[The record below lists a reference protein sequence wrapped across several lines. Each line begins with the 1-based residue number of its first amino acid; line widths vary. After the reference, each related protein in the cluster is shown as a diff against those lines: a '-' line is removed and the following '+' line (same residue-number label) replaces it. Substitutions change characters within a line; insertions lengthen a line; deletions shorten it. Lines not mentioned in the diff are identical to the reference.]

1 MFITT
6 CINIAY
12 TEAFDT
18 LEDIFKS
25 FSIETVLKTITDS
38 IDIMFFDVILS
49 FKDNVDKMLD
59 GTYTGFQSVLAFA
72 SNILFILAGVMAPES
87 AVLPFIELL
96 YFYFMDSVFN
106 FDNGN
111 YLGW

>member
-6 CINIAY
+6 CINTAF

-25 FSIETVLKTITDS
+25 FSIETVLKSITDS

-72 SNILFILAGVMAPES
+72 SYYLF
-87 AVLPFIELL
+87 
-96 YFYFMDSVFN
+96 
-106 FDNGN
+106 
-111 YLGW
+111 